1 MAEKQ
6 ARKSKAEIM
15 DELIA
20 NIEARFDE
28 YDDAIERL
36 AERKGRKPSLDQA
49 EPLLMALKAGVTSE
63 VNKVKRRQP
72 N

>member
-6 ARKSKAEIM
+6 ARKTRAEVM

-28 YDDAIERL
+28 YDDAIEQY
-36 AERKGRKPSLDQA
+36 AERKGRRPSLDQA
-49 EPLLMALKAGVTSE
+49 EPLLIALKTGVISE
-63 VNKVKRRQP
+63 VEKVKRRQP